1 MKKSIKGSLLFFVL
15 IVFSGSIFAY
25 ANFGV
30 TVGEIFTYEVV
41 TSQWSLVQDLDS
53 GQGSGLKYGG
63 NPFPIGT
70 QFTIEILAAS
80 SSSINWE
87 IDIDGNTAINN
98 NDAGDVADM
107 TEFLYLPFAF
117 TSGFGTWDQGEVEMG
132 PAIMMGIFFLEP
144 TAFID
149 FFQALHNQA
158 STSSFDPST
167 YWVYNNV
174 DANFDSSGTIA
185 IFDWVH
191 NAQYNDSGCNTYLS
205 GTYYATIAFDKT
217 TGVLKGYNLDLD
229 YFGDVA
235 GDTFQIDMQ
244 QNIEQVGY
252 NIDGFY
258 FTAPGFGWLTVFP
271 ALLVVSYFGFLLR
284 KRKKLLR

>member
-15 IVFSGSIFAY
+15 IIFSGSIFTH
-25 ANFGV
+25 ANFNV

-53 GQGSGLKYGG
+53 GQGAGLKYGG

-70 QFTIEILAAS
+70 QFTIEVLTAS
-80 SSSINWE
+80 YSSISWE
-87 IDIDGNTAINN
+87 IAIDGNTATNS
-98 NDAGDVADM
+98 NDAADIADM
-107 TEFLYLPFAF
+107 SDFLYLPFLF
-117 TSGFGTWDQGEVEMG
+117 TSGFGPWDQGEVEMG
-132 PAIMMGIFFLEP
+132 PGFMLSVFFLEP
-144 TAFID
+144 TAFLD
-149 FFQALHNQA
+149 FFQALYDQA
-158 STSSFDPST
+158 STSSFVPST
-167 YWVYNNV
+167 YWVYNVV
-174 DANFDSSGTIA
+174 DAYFDTSNTIA
-185 IFDWVH
+185 VFDWVYK
-191 NAQYNDSGCNTYLS
+191 AQYNDSGCNTYLS
-205 GTYYATIAFDKT
+205 GAYYATIAFDKT

-235 GDTFQIDMQ
+235 GDTLQIDMQ

-252 NIDGFY
+252 NIDDFY